1 MLAEHEELWAHVAAR
16 IRQQPGSRH
25 SFSAGSVSVPPPP
38 KPVARGED
46 EDAIGCKRRWPAE
59 RLEQLLF
66 SLPAATLYPDLTQ
79 RIGPILHNWFERFS
93 SCVWSRLVKI
103 ADSGVGR
110 THQLPRVLKEFNES
124 APVLARLLEWLR
136 EGLSDDQRA
145 VDIVDLCSGFGF
157 LAMFASE
164 LAPLGSVD
172 CIYLVDHSW
181 PNPSNGSSGLIST
194 AHIYDSGPW
203 RIPLRTLK
211 IDLGKGGD
219 IRGLARHVLGDARPT
234 LLLGIHLCG
243 VLSLR
248 ACQLFNDAVA
258 GGFGVTCLMLAP
270 CCLPTQQHAK
280 RRFIYEVG
288 GYRFG
293 AKELRDTVDGQR
305 GAFDSYTEH
314 LLACLAT
321 SDKRREVIQIQTW
334 GSHHMGEVRKG
345 RNSKKEERRDV
356 FLTALAPFH
365 HAGDA
370 LDSGGFGHPVVV
382 EGDGVPIP
390 QPTNL

>member
-1 MLAEHEELWAHVAAR
+1 MRAEQEELWAHVIAR
-16 IRQQPGSRH
+16 IRLQQGSVP
-25 SFSAGSVSVPPPP
+25 SLSVGNVSVPPPP
-38 KPVARGED
+38 KPTVTTGGED
-46 EDAIGCKRRWPAE
+46 VAACKRRWPPE
-59 RLEQLLF
+59 RLEELL
-66 SLPAATLYPDLTQ
+66 LRVPAASLYPNLT
-79 RIGPILHNWFERFS
+79 RAIGPIFRKWFERFS

-110 THQLPRVLKEFNES
+110 TRQLPRVIKEFNEA
-124 APVLARLLEWLR
+124 APVLARLLEWL
-136 EGLSDDQRA
+136 EESSLDDGRA
-145 VDIVDLCSGFGF
+145 VDVVDLCSGFGF

-164 LAPLGSVD
+164 LAPLGSVE
-172 CIYLVDHSW
+172 CIYLIDRSW
-181 PNPSNGSSGLIST
+181 PNPSNGSSGLVST

-258 GGFGVTCLMLAP
+258 AGFGVTGLMLAP

-293 AKELRDTVDGQR
+293 ARELRSIEEGQR
-305 GAFDSYTEH
+305 GVFDSYTQH
-314 LLACLAT
+314 LLACLAS
-321 SDKRREVIQIQTW
+321 SDKSREVIQIQSW
-334 GSHHMGEVRKG
+334 GSHNERGAKTR
-345 RNSKKEERRDV
+345 RSSKEEKDV
-356 FLTALAPFH
+356 FLTARAPFR

-370 LDSGGFGHPVVV
+370 LDASGFGHPVVV
-382 EGDGVPIP
+382 EGDGVPVP
-390 QPTNL
+390 QPANL

>member
-1 MLAEHEELWAHVAAR
+1 
-16 IRQQPGSRH
+16 
-25 SFSAGSVSVPPPP
+25 
-38 KPVARGED
+38 
-46 EDAIGCKRRWPAE
+46 
-59 RLEQLLF
+59 
-66 SLPAATLYPDLTQ
+66 
-79 RIGPILHNWFERFS
+79 
-93 SCVWSRLVKI
+93 LVKI

-110 THQLPRVLKEFNES
+110 THQLPKVLKEFNEA
-124 APVLARLLEWLR
+124 APVLARLLEWL
-136 EGLSDDQRA
+136 EEDPSDDRRA

-164 LAPLGSVD
+164 LVPLGSVE

-181 PNPSNGSSGLIST
+181 PNPSNGSSGLISA

-203 RIPLRTLK
+203 RIPLQTLK
-211 IDLGKGGD
+211 IDLSKGGD

-248 ACQLFNDAVA
+248 ACQLYNDGVA
-258 GGFGVTCLMLAP
+258 GGFGVTGLMLAP
-270 CCLPTQQHAK
+270 CCLPTKQHAK

-293 AKELRDTVDGQR
+293 ARELRSTVDGQR
-305 GAFDSYTEH
+305 GAFDAYTEH
-314 LLACLAT
+314 LLACLAS
-321 SDKRREVIQIQTW
+321 SDKRREVIQIHTW
-334 GSHHMGEVRKG
+334 GSHSKG
-345 RNSKKEERRDV
+345 KSHERCGSKEDRDV
-356 FLTALAPFH
+356 FLTARAPFR
-365 HAGDA
+365 HAGDG

-390 QPTNL
+390 QPANL